1 MNQSNRMNQRV
12 KQYLALR
19 RAFGFRLS
27 IAGEQLQNFAR
38 FANRTA
44 RDKPLTLELALRWA
58 QSSSTGKQTTAARR
72 LLILRPF
79 ARYLRTIDPLTEI
92 LPKGIL
98 GPAQYRPV
106 PHIYTAKEIRAVLD
120 AASKLSPRSGLRS
133 HSFGTYFRLLA
144 CTGMRPPEPLHLTRA
159 DVNFES
165 HSLVVR
171 ETKFSKSRIVVL
183 HPTASKALQ
192 NYARIRDGYIKY
204 PRSQAFFLSDNGSA
218 FTHKKAVWA
227 FRYLRRQLGWLRQP
241 GRRLPRLYDLR
252 HTFVCRR
259 LLAWHRDGIDVHTT
273 MPALSTYLGHVKVT
287 DTYWYVTAIPELM
300 ITLSRRF
307 ERFACGNKEGCHG
320 LD

>member
-1 MNQSNRMNQRV
+1 
-12 KQYLALR
+12 
-19 RAFGFRLS
+19 
-27 IAGEQLQNFAR
+27 
-38 FANRTA
+38 
-44 RDKPLTLELALRWA
+44 
-58 QSSSTGKQTTAARR
+58 
-72 LLILRPF
+72 
-79 ARYLRTIDPLTEI
+79 
-92 LPKGIL
+92 
-98 GPAQYRPV
+98 
-106 PHIYTAKEIRAVLD
+106 
-120 AASKLSPRSGLRS
+120 
-133 HSFGTYFRLLA
+133 
-144 CTGMRPPEPLHLTRA
+144 MRPPEPLHLTRA

-165 HSLVVR
+165 RSLVVR

-192 NYARIRDGYIKY
+192 NYVRIRDGYIKY

>member
-1 MNQSNRMNQRV
+1 VNQSNRMNQRV

-159 DVNFES
+159 DINLES

-192 NYARIRDGYIKY
+192 KKSPCQTGPLKNGRSYIVKGYF
-204 PRSQAFFLSDNGSA
+204 PRRPRG
-218 FTHKKAVWA
+218 
-227 FRYLRRQLGWLRQP
+227 
-241 GRRLPRLYDLR
+241 LPMP
-252 HTFVCRR
+252 
-259 LLAWHRDGIDVHTT
+259 VH
-273 MPALSTYLGHVKVT
+273 
-287 DTYWYVTAIPELM
+287 
-300 ITLSRRF
+300 
-307 ERFACGNKEGCHG
+307 
-320 LD
+320 